1 MLIVVDDELTV
12 IGVLGWMVV
21 QQMFTCS
28 HETANRSMA
37 CKSVLRFRFRIPHGD
52 LLFGT
57 GLRSGLET
65 RRV

>member
-28 HETANRSMA
+28 HETADRSMT
-37 CKSVLRFRFRIPHGD
+37 CKSVAISIQNSPW
-52 LLFGT
+52 
-57 GLRSGLET
+57 
-65 RRV
+65 

>member
-28 HETANRSMA
+28 HETA

-57 GLRSGLET
+57 GFRSGLET

>member
-1 MLIVVDDELTV
+1 MLIVVDDGLTV

-28 HETANRSMA
+28 HETANRS

>member
-28 HETANRSMA
+28 HETANRSLVKVFCDFDSEFPMVICCLA
-37 CKSVLRFRFRIPHGD
+37 LVCVQDWRQDGFR
-52 LLFGT
+52 
-57 GLRSGLET
+57 
-65 RRV
+65 